1 MRASFAI
8 DLFAL
13 GLMIAVL
20 HRPLCHEASSVLP
33 SEAVLPPLSHPLDD
47 LSGASLRALLH
58 CNGRSHEQVV
68 TRLCSIDLAVRRMA
82 AREALKAL
90 DKTKTDFIH
99 QHDELKGAIGDK
111 LDVIYEDSS
120 AVKQSVLQLAGQ
132 VQETQREARAANYKA
147 EDALDRAQDA
157 LAQQA
162 DISEMVF
169 AATAAAVAI
178 SSKSEERTGARTE
191 QTE

>member
-20 HRPLCHEASSVLP
+20 HRPLYNEASSVLP

-47 LSGASLRALLH
+47 SSGASLRALLH
-58 CNGRSHEQVV
+58 CNGRSHEHVV
-68 TRLCSIDLAVRRMA
+68 MSLCSMDPAHRMT

-99 QHDELKGAIGDK
+99 QHDELKGAIGNK

-120 AVKQSVLQLAGQ
+120 AVKQSVLQLAGE
-132 VQETQREARAANYKA
+132 VQETQREARAAGYKA
-147 EDALDRAQDA
+147 EDALDRAQGA